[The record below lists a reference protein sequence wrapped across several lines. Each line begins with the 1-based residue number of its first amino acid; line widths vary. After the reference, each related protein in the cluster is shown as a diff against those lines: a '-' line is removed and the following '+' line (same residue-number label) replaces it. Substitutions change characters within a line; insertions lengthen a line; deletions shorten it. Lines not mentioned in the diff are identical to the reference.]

1 MKTRPARHAGF
12 TLVEMAV
19 VLLILTL
26 LAGSLTVGLSSHLA
40 RRAEATTDEALSEAR
55 DALLG

>member
-1 MKTRPARHAGF
+1 MKTSPSHTGF

-26 LAGSLTVGLSSHLA
+26 LAGSLTVGL
-40 RRAEATTDEALSEAR
+40 
-55 DALLG
+55 